1 MKNTWRS
8 TSLDPSVLARA
19 PSAMRAAFR
28 PGLVRGVVVVAAGR
42 AALAAAAAA
51 AVGCHESRGLA
62 VAGQP
67 PPVQHLPTCYINV
80 LTIAK

>member
-19 PSAMRAAFR
+19 PSATRAAFR
-28 PGLVRGVVVVAAGR
+28 PGLVRRVVVVAAGR
-42 AALAAAAAA
+42 AALAAAAAAA

-62 VAGQP
+62 VAG
-67 PPVQHLPTCYINV
+67 
-80 LTIAK
+80 